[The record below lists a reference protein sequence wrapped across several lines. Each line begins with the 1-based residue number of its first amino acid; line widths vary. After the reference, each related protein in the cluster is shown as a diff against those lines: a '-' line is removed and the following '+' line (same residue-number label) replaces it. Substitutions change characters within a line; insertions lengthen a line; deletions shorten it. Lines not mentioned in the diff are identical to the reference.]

1 MKKAV
6 LVERIWRVYWF
17 IGLGC
22 VFARPLEY
30 NGLPAW
36 MFFFEFRD
44 IIGTTMD
51 DYPIYF
57 LELAV
62 GQCVEEEKKSNQQS
76 LSLLCLATSS
86 PLHFFS
92 FGSLLG
98 SS

>member
-1 MKKAV
+1 MRKAV
-6 LVERIWRVYWF
+6 LVERIWRVYWL
-17 IGLGC
+17 IGLRC

-44 IIGTTMD
+44 IVGATMD
-51 DYPIYF
+51 NYPVFI
-57 LELAV
+57 LQSAV
-62 GQCVEEEKKSNQQS
+62 GLHVEEQKKSNQQS

-86 PLHFFS
+86 PLHFPS